1 MPEKDLQKEILDLK
15 AELRRL
21 KKGRQYGLV
30 WEHKP
35 EDIVLESNEIIPI
48 LKEAKGKKIFVDD
61 SLPNNFLIEGDNYHA
76 LAVLNYTHRRQFDVV
91 YIDPPYNTGAR
102 DWKYN
107 NNFVDINDEYRHS
120 KWLSLMANRLVL
132 AKNLLKEDGVLVI
145 AIDDNEVHHLRV
157 LLEQLM
163 PSYDVTSITV
173 VHNPR
178 GNITNNFART
188 HEYALFVIPKGL
200 SAVSRTKKENSVLRK
215 MRRWGHNSTRTA
227 RPTMFYPV
235 YVKDGKI
242 SRIGEAPAKDFHP
255 KGKNIKLATGEIEV
269 WPIDQDGVER
279 RWNFG
284 LDRVNDELERMVAV
298 EAKGEFDIFLT
309 QEDTTTKTVW
319 TEADLEAGRHGAT
332 LVKTITGKDFP
343 FPKSIHT
350 VRKCLELIIGNRP
363 NAKVLDYFAG
373 SGTTGHAVLEIN
385 KADGGN
391 RQFVLCTNN
400 ESNICEEITYERV
413 KRVIKGYK
421 NGKDEKVVGIPANF
435 AYYKTDLINVGL
447 LKKIT
452 DDAKVKVTYQAGE
465 MIAVREDTLN
475 EIEKKDWWQI
485 FEGRGRIT
493 AIYFKEDKVKL
504 AELIAKLEKKDVPVA
519 LYIFSWG
526 MNEYKGEYSS
536 ANIRVEDIPEPI
548 LEVYKEINRL

>member
-1 MPEKDLQKEILDLK
+1 MSDKDFQREIAELK
-15 AELRRL
+15 AEVKRL
-21 KKGRQYGLV
+21 KKARQYGLV

-35 EDIVLESNEIIPI
+35 EEVVLESNENIPI
-48 LKEAKGKKIFVDD
+48 LTEVKNRKVFSND
-61 SLPNNFLIEGDNYHA
+61 SLPNNLLIEGDNYHA
-76 LAVLNYTHRRQFDVV
+76 LAVLNYTHRRQFDVI

-132 AKNLLKEDGVLVI
+132 AKNLLKDDGVLVI

-188 HEYALFVIPKGL
+188 HEYALFVIPKGI
-200 SAVSRTKKENSVLRK
+200 SVISRTKKENAAPRK
-215 MRRWGHNSTRTA
+215 MRRWGHNSTRIA
-227 RPTMFYPV
+227 RPTMFYPI
-235 YVKDGKI
+235 YVKEAKI
-242 SRIGEAPAKDFHP
+242 VRIGEIPANDFHP
-255 KGKNIKLATGEIEV
+255 KSKNILLKDGEIEV

-284 LDRVNDELERMVAV
+284 LDRVNDELERMVAIKV
-298 EAKGEFDIFLT
+298 NGEFDIFLT

-319 TEADLEAGRHGAT
+319 TEPELEAGRHGAT

-350 VRKCLELIIGNRP
+350 VRKCLELIIDKRP

-373 SGTTGHAVLEIN
+373 SGTTGHAVLELN
-385 KADGGN
+385 KRDGGE
-391 RQFVLCTNN
+391 RKFILCTNN
-400 ESNICEEITYERV
+400 ENNICEEITYERI
-413 KRVIKGYK
+413 KRVIRGYK
-421 NGKDEKVVGIPANF
+421 NEKSEKIEGISANLS
-435 AYYKTDLINVGL
+435 YYKTDLINIGL
-447 LKKIT
+447 LSKVSDESKIKIT
-452 DDAKVKVTYQAGE
+452 HQAGE

-475 EIEKKDWWQI
+475 EVEKNDWWQI
-485 FEGRGRIT
+485 FEGKGRMT
-493 AIYFKEDKVKL
+493 AIYFKEDKSKL
-504 AELIAKLEKKDVPVA
+504 AKFIEKLEKKGLPVA

-526 MNEYKGEYSS
+526 KNEYKGEYSS
-536 ANIRVEDIPEPI
+536 TYIRVEDIPEPI
-548 LEVYKEINRL
+548 LEVYKELNRL